1 MDVDLGL
8 EGEEG
13 VDVIEV
19 EQGLKWSV
27 GRKKRSRGDQSSLVT
42 STQMERTRMRLSNP
56 RKLPGALL
64 ARQSGDGFQA

>member
-19 EQGLKWSV
+19 EQGLKRSV
-27 GRKKRSRGDQSSLVT
+27 GRKKRSRGDQSSLIT
-42 STQMERTRMRLSNP
+42 STQDGEDTDAT
-56 RKLPGALL
+56 K
-64 ARQSGDGFQA
+64 QS